1 MSIIKDISDT
11 VEIVA
16 KSVKNIQEI
25 SKAVK
30 TGVGYLKIKHPEVK
44 DDLKAMCIELQKT
57 CDAISKSSSVITHF
71 KFNGSPQAIQ
81 SEPTRFNEHYKEY
94 KLNSTYAQNVIL
106 ELKGSC
112 FKIKQH
118 IGKYE
123 EPSTGKSIFTFLGM
137 HDQEKEDKL
146 FEAVQRIYND
156 ELDFINIVHHLG
168 KAITESINH
177 ISKSMEHNN
186 MMDYTLVPVAASLL
200 NAYAT
205 QFLNLEL
212 SALEAKEELANL
224 IDDLK

>member
-1 MSIIKDISDT
+1 MQNNDD
-11 VEIVA
+11 
-16 KSVKNIQEI
+16 NIEEQ
-25 SKAVK
+25 
-30 TGVGYLKIKHPEVK
+30 KIKNCIRAKNFRLRNK
-44 DDLKAMCIELQKT
+44 D
-57 CDAISKSSSVITHF
+57 
-71 KFNGSPQAIQ
+71 
-81 SEPTRFNEHYKEY
+81 
-94 KLNSTYAQNVIL
+94 
-106 ELKGSC
+106 
-112 FKIKQH
+112 
-118 IGKYE
+118 
-123 EPSTGKSIFTFLGM
+123 
-137 HDQEKEDKL
+137 
-146 FEAVQRIYND
+146 ND